1 MNVQDIKNYALK
13 KTGLN
18 AIPDSYLIDYINET
32 MDSLVV
38 DADSAGKKETIIID
52 VIEGEWADLPVD
64 YVAIKRCIR
73 AENNQ
78 VYDEFLIENNQIQFR
93 ISGEYR
99 VEYITMQD
107 HVLSLEDTPPIN
119 IIFHETL
126 ALGASYKEAA
136 RIFMYDNNNI
146 KAQLFSEYMA
156 ERGKAIK
163 KATNTKRSRR
173 RIQYADFF

>member
-1 MNVQDIKNYALK
+1 MTVQEIKNFALK
-13 KTGLN
+13 KTGFN
-18 AIPDSYLIDYINET
+18 QIPDAYLIDYVNEI

-52 VIEGEWADLPVD
+52 ATQGEWTDLPFD
-64 YVAIKRCIR
+64 FVAVKRCIR
-73 AENNQ
+73 TENNQ
-78 VYDEFLIENNQIQFR
+78 VCDEFLIENSQIQFR

-107 HVLSLEDTPPIN
+107 HVSSLEDTPPIN

-126 ALGASYKEAA
+126 ALGAAYKEAA

-146 KAQLFSEYMA
+146 KAQLFSEYME
-156 ERGKAIK
+156 ERKKAIR

-173 RIQYADFF
+173 RIRYADFF